1 MGRARLSHTQGPLA
15 LTGPSNREGAPE
27 TALALARAIVW
38 RSRGRLLAG
47 LAILALDRAASFAL
61 PLAPKVLI
69 DEVVQ
74 RRRPE
79 LLPMVAALVLGGA
92 AIQAACAVALTRVLG
107 LSAERVVL
115 GWRRAL
121 MARVTRARLADVGK
135 VPSGALVSRIL
146 DDAATMQNLVGAE
159 LVRWSTNVL
168 TALAAFVALLAIDW
182 RMTLVALGVAA
193 VPGLSIHLAYR
204 RLSPLFRRRGE
215 LRAEVTGRLAQTL
228 SGLRVVK
235 AFGAERREARAFA
248 RGMHALFRV
257 TTAAT
262 ARRAGMHAG
271 AILAAAGVIA
281 VVIVM
286 GGRAMID
293 GALTLG
299 DFGSY
304 VAFAVMFSAPVLDL
318 PEIAARTSETLAD
331 LERLRE
337 IAELAREDEGGGSTD
352 PAPGGDVRIEDVRF
366 EYEPGRPALDGV
378 SFVAEEGKTTAIVG
392 PSGAGKSTL
401 FALLLRFHAPTG
413 GRVTIGDR
421 DVGEVSLAAHRRRVA
436 VVLQD
441 DFLFDGTLADN
452 VALGRPRAS
461 REAIARALSA
471 AQCDDFVAG
480 LPDGLDTLLGERGA
494 RLSGGQRQRVS
505 IARAILADAPVLLL
519 DEATSS
525 LDGASE
531 ERVRAAL
538 AELRRGRTVIVIA
551 HRLSTVRS
559 ADRIVVLERGR
570 VVEQGSHDELRAR
583 GGRYADLWRLQTG
596 DPPVAPDK

>member
-1 MGRARLSHTQGPLA
+1 M
-15 LTGPSNREGAPE
+15 
-27 TALALARAIVW
+27 
-38 RSRGRLLAG
+38 
-47 LAILALDRAASFAL
+47 
-61 PLAPKVLI
+61 
-69 DEVVQ
+69 Q
-74 RRRPE
+74 RRRPD
-79 LLPMVAALVLGGA
+79 LLPLVAALVLGGA
-92 AIQAACAVALTRVLG
+92 AIQAACALALTRVLG

-121 MARVTRARLADVGK
+121 MARVTRARVADVGR

-193 VPGLSIHLAYR
+193 VPGMSIHLAYR

-228 SGLRVVK
+228 AGLRVVK
-235 AFGAERREARAFA
+235 AFGAERREARAFT

-271 AILAAAGVIA
+271 AILAAACVIA

-299 DFGSY
+299 EFGSY

-337 IAELAREDEGGGSTD
+337 IAELAREDDGPGAD
-352 PAPGGDVRIEDVRF
+352 DAPPAGDVRVEDVRF
-366 EYEPGRPALDGV
+366 EYEPGRAALDGV

-401 FALLLRFHAPTG
+401 FALLLRFHEPTG
-413 GRVTIGDR
+413 GRVTIGGQ
-421 DVGEVSLAAHRRRVA
+421 DVARATLAAHRRRIA

-461 REAIARALSA
+461 REAITRALSA
-471 AQCDDFVAG
+471 AQCDDFVG
-480 LPDGLDTLLGERGA
+480 DLPHGIDTMLGERGA

-505 IARAILADAPVLLL
+505 IARALLADAPVLLL

-559 ADRIVVLERGR
+559 ADRIVMLERGR
-570 VVEQGSHDELRAR
+570 VVEQGDHDALVAG
-583 GGRYADLWRLQTG
+583 GGRYAELWRLQPG
-596 DPPVAPDK
+596 EAGSGARSA